1 MRVVQRIW
9 KSNAVRTKIRVYKA
23 SQQLRYT
30 WDYIHHPH
38 TAIIRD
44 KHMIKKQKILLIG
57 IFILI
62 LVLSACSPVATSGQ
76 SNVLNTQFSIQASV
90 SLGQT
95 FTSRHDGLTGIRL
108 YFSTQNNAPQT
119 VNLSL
124 YDSPFKTKLLAS
136 GSLTLEPGSNDSY
149 YSIPLDSPLAS
160 YMQDY
165 YIELATISLEPL
177 GIGTAGLETYQDGT
191 LYKDNS
197 PVLAQ
202 LAFTPLYDPVK
213 LAWGLI
219 RQGATWLMWL
229 LAAIYLFLIPGYG
242 LLLLFRKSTS
252 DWPLLV
258 KVSGSVAISV
268 SLYPVLMLLTRI
280 IKLQL
285 GVYYAIFPGAVGV
298 IYLVVRWYRA
308 GRPLP
313 KFSFKH
319 PFKVNDIPTITSA
332 IVILVIIFTRF
343 WAIRALPLPMWG
355 DTIHHTMI
363 AQLMLDNGGLFD
375 SWRPYAELLSMNYHF
390 GFHSAVAVFAWLT
403 GATSPEATL
412 AVGQLMNIFAVIGIY
427 GLAWKM
433 AKRNRWAGIF
443 ALVVAG
449 LISFLPMFYVNWSR
463 YTQLAGQVVLPFLIL
478 ATWEAVENATY
489 SPTEAILI
497 GFLAAGLALT
507 HYRVAVFFLA
517 FVPILMIAYIRKDN
531 WRSQAAI
538 WGTAGGAGALFI
550 LPWFLKIY
558 GGRLFNHMSQQ
569 VTTPAGSVGDFTQQY
584 NSIGYF
590 TNYMPAY
597 LWLILLLA
605 IIYGLWRKEKGG
617 GIMLGWWLV
626 ILLLA
631 NPAILDLPG
640 TGALSN
646 FAVFIALYIPAGI
659 FIGAAVGWLIEKP
672 CEKWPKLTQAVIA
685 ILIIAISLVAGKSR
699 LLDVQPDTYALA
711 TRADL
716 RAAGW
721 IQENLPD
728 DAQILVNSFLAYG
741 GSTLVGSDAGW
752 WLPTLTGRQTNSP
765 PMLYG
770 TEQGP
775 NPDYAQS
782 INYLRLLAESKGF
795 THPDFL
801 AELKARGINYAFIG
815 QKHGGINSGG
825 NIVLN
830 PDELIASGYYFPV
843 YHQDAVW
850 VFEIRNTAN

>member
-1 MRVVQRIW
+1 
-9 KSNAVRTKIRVYKA
+9 
-23 SQQLRYT
+23 
-30 WDYIHHPH
+30 
-38 TAIIRD
+38 
-44 KHMIKKQKILLIG
+44 MIKWSTALLIG
-57 IFILI
+57 IIPII
-62 LVLSACSPVATSGQ
+62 LVLSACSPIASQGQ
-76 SNVLNTQFSIQASV
+76 SSLTQTQYAITSETSI
-90 SLGQT
+90 GQT
-95 FTSRHDGLTGIRL
+95 FTSRQNGLTGIRFYL
-108 YFSTQNNAPQT
+108 VTQNAT
-119 VNLSL
+119 EANLFLSV
-124 YDSPFKTKLLAS
+124 YDSPTKNNLVS
-136 GSLTLEPGSNDSY
+136 TGSLKLEPLGESGY
-149 YSIPLDSPLAS
+149 YTIDLDSPLTS
-160 YMQDY
+160 YLRDY
-165 YIELATISLEPL
+165 YIEITSDSQEPI
-177 GIGTAGLETYQDGT
+177 GVGTAELNTYADGA
-191 LYKDNS
+191 LYQNND
-197 PVLAQ
+197 PVSAQ
-202 LAFTPLYDPVK
+202 LTFVPLFDPLK

-219 RQGATWLMWL
+219 RQGSTWFLWL
-229 LAAIYLFLIPGYG
+229 LAGIYLFLIPGYG
-242 LLLLFRKSTS
+242 LLLLFRKNAS

-258 KVSGSVAISV
+258 KVSGAVAISV
-268 SLYPVLMLLTRI
+268 SLYPLLMLFTRI

-285 GVYYAIFPGAVGV
+285 GVYYAILPGAVGV
-298 IYLVVRWYRA
+298 IYLMVRWFKA
-308 GRPLP
+308 GRLLP
-313 KFSFKH
+313 KFSLKH

-332 IVILVIIFTRF
+332 VVIFVIIFIRL

-375 SWRPYAELLSMNYHF
+375 SWRPYAEMLSMNYHF
-390 GFHSAVAVFAWLT
+390 GFHSAIAVFAWLT
-403 GATSPEATL
+403 RMPSPEATL
-412 AVGQLMNIFAVIGIY
+412 VVGQLMNIFAVIAIY

-433 AKRNRWAGIF
+433 AKRNRWAGIV

-478 ATWEAVENATY
+478 ATWEAAENATY
-489 SPTEAILI
+489 SLKEAILI
-497 GFLAAGLALT
+497 GFLAAGLALN

-517 FVPILMIAYIRKDN
+517 LVPILMITYTRKDN
-531 WRSQAAI
+531 WRSQAAL

-569 VTTPAGSVGDFTQQY
+569 VATPAGSVGDFTQQY

-590 TNYMPAY
+590 TNYMPAL

-605 IIYGLWRKEKGG
+605 IIYSLWRKEKGG

-631 NPAILDLPG
+631 NPAILGLPG
-640 TGALSN
+640 TGAISN
-646 FAVFIALYIPAGI
+646 FAVFIAMYIPAGI

-672 CEKWPKLTQAVIA
+672 YEKWPKLTHAAIA
-685 ILIIAISLVAGKSR
+685 ILIIAISLAAGKSR

-721 IQENLPD
+721 IRDNLPD
-728 DAQILVNSFLAYG
+728 DARILVNSFLAYG

-752 WLPTLTGRQTNSP
+752 WLPTLTGRQTSAP

-775 NPDYAQS
+775 NPEYAQS
-782 INYLRLLAESKGF
+782 VNYLRLLAESKGF

-815 QKHGGINSGG
+815 QKNGGVNSGG
-825 NIVLN
+825 SIVLN
-830 PDELIASGYYFPV
+830 PAELIASGYYLPI

-850 VFEIRNTAN
+850 VFEIRNTTN